1 MAENKWVTGVK
12 KTLLIGVMIPFM
24 IGRGTHV
31 VDFLEE
37 DARSFL
43 TVICLMV

>member
-1 MAENKWVTGVK
+1 MAENKWATGVI
-12 KTLLIGVMIPFM
+12 KTLLIEVMIPFI

-37 DARSFL
+37 DARIF
-43 TVICLMV
+43 